1 MYSHPQGLHTT
12 SNKMKIIE
20 IHPESRQDKKRF
32 LQLPFRIYQEIPQWV
47 PPLTFEAR
55 RICDQKKHPFYQYGE
70 AAFFLAL
77 DQQERPCGRI
87 AALHHYKYN
96 EYNHDSAA
104 FFYLFECV
112 HDRDVSQAL
121 FNHAVQWAESRGL
134 AKMIEPKGFSTLD
147 GLGLLVKGFEHR
159 PAFGLPYN
167 PPYYPELIEDAGFT
181 PGGDIVSGYLNPSR
195 MVLPEKIEKA
205 AELIQKRRGMQVMRF
220 NNRRELVKIIPE
232 LQKLYNDSL
241 EGTTGNI
248 PLAETDLRTMAN
260 QLLWFADPRLI
271 KIIRKDGQLIGFLLA
286 YPDISAAV
294 QRSRGRL
301 FPFGWLDM
309 LLEIRRTD
317 WVNINGAA
325 IVEKYRGMGGTALL
339 FKAMY
344 DSIREGGFEHAD
356 LVQIGADNEKMQ
368 LELRSLG
375 IDFYKCHRLY
385 QKMIA

>member
-1 MYSHPQGLHTT
+1 M
-12 SNKMKIIE
+12 NIIE
-20 IHPESRQDKKRF
+20 IHPESRQDQKRF
-32 LQLPFRIYQEIPQWV
+32 LQLPFRIYQGIPQWV
-47 PPLTFEAR
+47 PPLAFEASR
-55 RICDQKKHPFYQYGE
+55 VFDQKKHPFYRNGE

-77 DQQERPCGRI
+77 DQQGMPCGRL
-87 AALHHYKYN
+87 AALHNQKYN
-96 EYNHDSAA
+96 DFNHEKSA
-104 FFYLFECV
+104 FFYLFECIQ
-112 HDRDVSQAL
+112 DRTISRAL
-121 FNHAVQWAESRGL
+121 FDRAVDWAASRGL
-134 AKMIEPKGFSTLD
+134 AKMIGPKGFTALD

-181 PGGDIVSGYLNPSR
+181 SAGDIVSGYLNPRR

-205 AELIQKRRGMQVMRF
+205 AGLVQKRRGMQVARF
-220 NNRRELVKIIPE
+220 NNRRELIKNLPE
-232 LQKLYNDSL
+232 FQALYNDSL

-248 PLAETDLRTMAN
+248 PLTETDLRMMAN

-271 KIIRKDGQLIGFLLA
+271 KIIRKDGELIGFLLA

-294 QRSRGRL
+294 QRSRGNL

-309 LLEIRRTD
+309 LLEIRRTR
-317 WVNINGAA
+317 WVNVNGAA
-325 IVEKYRGMGGTALL
+325 IVEKYRGLGGTALL

-356 LVQIGADNEKMQ
+356 LVQIGTDNEKMQ

-375 IDFYKCHRLY
+375 VDFYKCHRLY
-385 QKMIA
+385 QKMLE

>member
-1 MYSHPQGLHTT
+1 
-12 SNKMKIIE
+12 MKIIE
-20 IHPESRQDKKRF
+20 IHPESRQDQKRF
-32 LQLPFRIYQEIPQWV
+32 LQLPFRIYQKIPQWV
-47 PPLTFEAR
+47 PPLAFEAPR
-55 RICDQKKHPFYQYGE
+55 VFDQKKNPFYQNGE
-70 AAFFLAL
+70 ATFFLAL
-77 DQQERPCGRI
+77 DQHELPCGRI
-87 AALHHYKYN
+87 AVLHHHKYN
-96 EYNHDSAA
+96 EYNNDTAA

-112 HDRDVSQAL
+112 NDQNISQML
-121 FNHAVQWAESRGL
+121 FESASRWAESRGL
-134 AKMIEPKGFSTLD
+134 TKIIGPKGFTALD

-167 PPYYPELIEDAGFT
+167 PPYYPELIEGAGYI
-181 PGGDIVSGYLNPSR
+181 PGGDIVSGYLDPKQ

-205 AELIQKRRGMQVMRF
+205 AELIQNRRGMQLLHF
-220 NNRRELVKIIPE
+220 NNRRELVRIIPE

-248 PLAETDLRTMAN
+248 PLTETDLRTMAN

-271 KIIRKDGQLIGFLLA
+271 KIIRKDGTLIGFLLA

-294 QRSRGRL
+294 QRCRGYL
-301 FPFGWLDM
+301 FPFGWLLI
-309 LLEIRRTD
+309 LLEIRRTR
-317 WVNINGAA
+317 WVNVNGAA

-356 LVQIGADNEKMQ
+356 LVQIGMDNEKMQ
-368 LELRSLG
+368 LELRTLG

-385 QKMIA
+385 QKFIPNAPGALRRP

>member
-1 MYSHPQGLHTT
+1 M
-12 SNKMKIIE
+12 NIIE
-20 IHPESRQDKKRF
+20 IRPKFRQDQKRF
-32 LQLPFRIYQEIPQWV
+32 LNLPFRIYQGIPQWV
-47 PPLTFEAR
+47 PPLVFEAQR
-55 RICDQKKHPFYQYGE
+55 VFDQKKHPFYRNGE

-77 DQQERPCGRI
+77 DQQGMPCGRL
-87 AALHHYKYN
+87 AVLHNQKYN
-96 EYNHDSAA
+96 DYNHEKTA

-112 HDRDVSQAL
+112 NDRNVSHAL
-121 FNHAVQWAESRGL
+121 FDHAANWAQSRGL
-134 AKMIEPKGFSTLD
+134 TKMIGPKGFSALD

-159 PAFGLPYN
+159 PAFGVPYN
-167 PPYYPELIEDAGFT
+167 PPYYPELIEYAGCT
-181 PGGDIVSGYLNPSR
+181 PGPIADIVSGYLDPKR

-205 AELIQKRRGMQVMRF
+205 AGLIEKRRGIQVMRF

-241 EGTTGNI
+241 EGTIGNM
-248 PLAETDLRTMAN
+248 PLTEADLRTMAN
-260 QLLWFADPRLI
+260 QLLWFTDPRLI
-271 KIIRKDGQLIGFLLA
+271 KIIRKEDALIGFLLA

-294 QRSRGRL
+294 QRCRGHL
-301 FPFGWLDM
+301 FPTGWLDL
-309 LLEIRRTD
+309 LLEIRRTS

-325 IVEKYRGMGGTALL
+325 IVEEYRGMGGTALL

-356 LVQIGADNEKMQ
+356 LVQIGTDNEKMQ
-368 LELRSLG
+368 RELRNLG

>member
-1 MYSHPQGLHTT
+1 ME
-12 SNKMKIIE
+12 IIE
-20 IHPESRQDKKRF
+20 ILPECRQDQKRY
-32 LQLPFRIYQEIPQWV
+32 LQLPFQIYQGIPQWV
-47 PPLTFEAR
+47 PPLAFEAR
-55 RICDQKKHPFYQYGE
+55 RVFDQKKHPFYQTGE

-77 DQQERPCGRI
+77 NQHGVPCGRL
-87 AALHHYKYN
+87 AALHNRKYN
-96 EYNHDSAA
+96 EYNHEKSA

-112 HDRDVSQAL
+112 NDRKVSQAL
-121 FNHAVQWAESRGL
+121 FDRAANWAKSRGL
-134 AKMIEPKGFSTLD
+134 TKIIGPKGFTALD

-167 PPYYPELIEDAGFT
+167 PPYYSELIEAEGFT
-181 PGGDIVSGYLNPSR
+181 PCGEIVSGYLDPKR
-195 MVLPEKIEKA
+195 MVLSEKIEKV
-205 AELIQKRRGMQVMRF
+205 AELVQKRGSMQVVRF

-248 PLAETDLRTMAN
+248 PLTEADLRTMAN

-271 KIIRKDGQLIGFLLA
+271 KIIRKDDALIGFLLA

-294 QRSRGRL
+294 QRCRGHL
-301 FPFGWLDM
+301 FPTGWLDL
-309 LLEIRRTD
+309 LLEIRRTR

-344 DSIREGGFEHAD
+344 DSIHEGGFEHAD

-385 QKMIA
+385 QKMID